1 MASSGEIRVLT
12 ELAHATCHSADR
24 FAAAARACTD
34 SYRGLVL
41 EQCCDD
47 RRRLVVDIL
56 RCLLLRG
63 VPIPEARRAIT
74 LAPQAALMGVDLDV
88 LWIDVEMAERKLHRA
103 MSHALRDTALSEPVR
118 DLLSVHYLRIKLH
131 HDELA
136 DAAEH
141 HTDSLEPDRARPVL
155 V

>member
-1 MASSGEIRVLT
+1 MASSGEISVLT

-24 FAAAARACTD
+24 FAAATRACSD

-63 VPIPEARRAIT
+63 VPIAEARRAIT
-74 LAPQAALMGVDLDV
+74 LAPPAALTGVDVDV

-103 MSHALRDTALSEPVR
+103 MSRALVDAALSDPVR
-118 DLLSVHYLRIKLH
+118 DLLSVHYLRLKLH

-141 HTDSLEPDRARPVL
+141 RVAPMEPDRTRL

>member
-1 MASSGEIRVLT
+1 MASSGEISVLT

-24 FAAAARACTD
+24 FAAATRACTD

-74 LAPQAALMGVDLDV
+74 LAPMASLMGVDVDV

-103 MSHALRDTALSEPVR
+103 MSRALRNPALSEPVR
-118 DLLSVHYLRIKLH
+118 ELLSVHYLRLMLH

-136 DAAEH
+136 EAAEH
-141 HTDSLEPDRARPVL
+141 HSVAAGQAHVRL

>member
-1 MASSGEIRVLT
+1 MASSGEISVLT

-24 FAAAARACTD
+24 FAAAARACSD
-34 SYRGLVL
+34 SYRSLVL

-74 LAPQAALMGVDLDV
+74 LAPLCGLTGVDVDV
-88 LWIDVEMAERKLHRA
+88 LWIDVEMAERRLHRA
-103 MSHALRDTALSEPVR
+103 MSRALRDSVLSESVR
-118 DLLSVHYLRIKLH
+118 ELLSVHFLRIKLH

-136 DAAEH
+136 DAAKQH
-141 HTDSLEPDRARPVL
+141 SAAIGSTHARL